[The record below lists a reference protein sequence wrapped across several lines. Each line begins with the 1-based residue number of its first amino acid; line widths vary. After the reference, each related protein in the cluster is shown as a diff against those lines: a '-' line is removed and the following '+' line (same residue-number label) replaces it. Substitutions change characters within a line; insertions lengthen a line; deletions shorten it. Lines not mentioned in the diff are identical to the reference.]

1 MVKLHESTSLLLYA
15 PLHNDL
21 VECKKLHKITDKQNG
36 KVTTRQPHY
45 KIADKKPMRFT
56 NFYRY
61 TFSSK

>member
-1 MVKLHESTSLLLYA
+1 MVKLHEGTSLLLYA

-45 KIADKKPMRFT
+45 KTADK
-56 NFYRY
+56 NE
-61 TFSSK
+61 